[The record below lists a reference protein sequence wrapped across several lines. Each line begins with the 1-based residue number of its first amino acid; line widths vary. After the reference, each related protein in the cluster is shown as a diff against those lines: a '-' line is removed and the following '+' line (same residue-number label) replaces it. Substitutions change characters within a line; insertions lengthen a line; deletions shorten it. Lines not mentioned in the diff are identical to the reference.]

1 MNIVNLVGRLA
12 KDPVARDRSD
22 TRITE
27 LILVTERP
35 VIRDGKVQKDPETGY
50 PVKDAEF
57 HKITVFNGLGL
68 PLRQHKAKGDQLAV
82 TGRIHYSRWQD
93 AEGNDRYGCVIIAEK
108 VDFLSRPKSAENEN
122 PELVDRDDE
131 IPF

>member
-35 VIRDGKVQKDPETGY
+35 VIRDGKVQKDPGTGY

-57 HKITVFNGLGL
+57 HKITVFNGLGKTL
-68 PLRQHKAKGDQLAV
+68 AKHKKKGDVLNV
-82 TGRIHYSRWQD
+82 MGRIHYTKWQD
-93 AEGNDRYGCVIIAEK
+93 QQGNDRYGCEIIANE
-108 VDFLSRPKSAENEN
+108 VLFL
-122 PELVDRDDE
+122 
-131 IPF
+131 

>member
-35 VIRDGKVQKDPETGY
+35 VIRDGKVQKDAESGY
-50 PVKDAEF
+50 ALKDAEF
-57 HKITVFNGLGL
+57 HKVTVFNGMGL

-93 AEGNDRYGCVIIAEK
+93 ADGNDRYGCEIIAEN
-108 VDFLSRPKSAENEN
+108 VEFL
-122 PELVDRDDE
+122 
-131 IPF
+131 

>member
-93 AEGNDRYGCVIIAEK
+93 AEGNDRYGCEIIAEK

>member
-82 TGRIHYSRWQD
+82 TTARVG
-93 AEGNDRYGCVIIAEK
+93 
-108 VDFLSRPKSAENEN
+108 LSSAELMAMPQSGSLFGMTVAAGLYLAEPLFN
-122 PELVDRDDE
+122 DD
-131 IPF
+131 

>member
-35 VIRDGKVQKDPETGY
+35 VIRDGKVQKDPGTGY

-93 AEGNDRYGCVIIAEK
+93 AEGNDRYGCEIIAEN
-108 VDFLSRPKSAENEN
+108 VEFL
-122 PELVDRDDE
+122 
-131 IPF
+131 